1 MTRAGL
7 RAAFA
12 AIAAAACVATAVAC
26 DPQSASGPRSAPAAA
41 AASRQGKAEGPL
53 LVYEQTENGNQDLYL
68 VPVAGG
74 IARRLTDH
82 PASDGLPRFTPDGRS
97 VVYSSDRDGHF
108 QLWQVPIA
116 GGEPRRLRK
125 NAFTEWQADVSP
137 DGRSLAYLSNEG
149 GPEGLWRMDLASGAS
164 RRLVLHGNRTIF
176 GNPHWSPD
184 GRRITF
190 SSNWRVGHQIWVA
203 DATTGEAERISGVS
217 EGGCEPRF
225 HPDGRRV
232 VYVRRGL
239 MSEKSRLL
247 EHDLETGEK
256 RVLID
261 WPAMNYDPVYSPDGS
276 EVAFSSNITGEWV
289 VYRQRLA
296 DGKSWR
302 VSFGKGPARYPDY
315 QPVGFR
321 RRGDPAAR

>member
-1 MTRAGL
+1 VRGPASRTLG
-7 RAAFA
+7 
-12 AIAAAACVATAVAC
+12 AAALCVAAVAAC
-26 DPQSASGPRSAPAAA
+26 DPQSASGPRGAPATAA
-41 AASRQGKAEGPL
+41 ANRQGKAEGPL
-53 LVYEQTENGNQDLYL
+53 LVYEQTENGNQDLYV
-68 VPVAGG
+68 VPVSGG

-108 QLWQVPIA
+108 QLWQVPA
-116 GGEPRRLRK
+116 TGGEPRRLRK

-149 GPEGLWRMDLASGAS
+149 GPEGLWRMDLASGS
-164 RRLVLHGNRTIF
+164 TRRLVLHGNRTIF

-225 HPDGRRV
+225 HPDGKRV

-276 EVAFSSNITGEWV
+276 EVAFASNITGEWV

-315 QPVGFR
+315 QPVR
-321 RRGDPAAR
+321 LRQTPTLR